1 MYSAVVAKVDVSV
14 SVHTAE
20 YNIQQGWGFPPVMA
34 FLHRADLGTVMSVST
49 STNNGSPRARVTGHR
64 SGILKYYSFAG
75 PMRGKPTGGFP
86 IPVHAITALSLHRSC
101 TRHKCLIPL

>member
-34 FLHRADLGTVMSVST
+34 FLHRADLGTVGVHKYKHWVT
-49 STNNGSPRARVTGHR
+49 KGTGHGSEVRHIEILQFCR
-64 SGILKYYSFAG
+64 SHEGQAY
-75 PMRGKPTGGFP
+75 RR
-86 IPVHAITALSLHRSC
+86 LSNSC
-101 TRHKCLIPL
+101 PCNNRLIPS